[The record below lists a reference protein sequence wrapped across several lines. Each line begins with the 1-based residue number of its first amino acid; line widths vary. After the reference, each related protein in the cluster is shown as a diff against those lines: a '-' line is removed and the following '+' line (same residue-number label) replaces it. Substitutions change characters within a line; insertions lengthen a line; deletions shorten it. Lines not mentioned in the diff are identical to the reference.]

1 MRKSTA
7 AVCVCLL
14 LLAAALGPGLSCK
27 SKPQEKEIVNIKPVS
42 PDSNTSVR
50 SDITFNSY
58 APVDLSPMDM
68 SYYPPDYPKMK
79 MSKSF
84 SGQPKARVIY
94 SRPHLQGRHIFH
106 EVLKYGEPWRLGA
119 NEATELQLFTDVTIE
134 GQKIKAGRYVLYCI
148 PQPTEW
154 AVVLNTNTDAWG
166 LQPDTSKDLARFTVP
181 VKQTSNS
188 LEYFTMVFEDTP
200 AGTNL
205 LMAWDNAEIRLPIRF

>member
-1 MRKSTA
+1 MRKYTTMARVCLFFLAPIALTA
-7 AVCVCLL
+7 A
-14 LLAAALGPGLSCK
+14 SCK
-27 SKPQEKEIVNIKPVS
+27 NKPEPAQPEKMTSAP
-42 PDSNTSVR
+42 PDTNTSVR
-50 SDITFNSY
+50 PDININTY

-84 SGQPKARVIY
+84 NGQPKARVIY

-119 NEATELQLFTDVTIE
+119 NEATELQFFSDVTIE
-134 GQKIKAGRYVLYCI
+134 GQKIKAGRYIIYCI
-148 PQPTEW
+148 PQQKEW
-154 AVVLNTNTDAWG
+154 TVVLNTNTDAWG
-166 LQPDTSKDLARFTVP
+166 LQPDTTKDLARFTVP
-181 VKQTSNS
+181 VKETGNS
-188 LEYFTMVFEDTP
+188 LEYFTMVFEDSP